1 MNLSIVI
8 PAYNE
13 QDRLGKTL
21 GSIADAWK
29 NGRMP
34 GITLA
39 EVVVADDG
47 SADRTSAI
55 AKEWEDRLPM
65 KSVRLE
71 TNRGKGAAMR
81 AGVAAASGEYILM
94 YDADGAT
101 PITEVLKLFA
111 ALEKDASD
119 IAIGSRVME
128 RRAGLV
134 TMQWHRRIIGRM
146 YHSLCS
152 LLVPGIHD
160 TACGCKLFKAPV
172 AKKLFGLQRIDRFA
186 FDVEVL
192 ALALRHKF
200 KISEVPLQWTAV
212 PESKVNVVRD
222 GLQMFWCV
230 INLYL
235 RGGGSR

>member
-1 MNLSIVI
+1 MKLSIVI

-13 QDRLGKTL
+13 EPRLGKTL
-21 GSIADAWK
+21 AHIADAWAGAK
-29 NGRMP
+29 MP
-34 GITLA
+34 GVTLH

-47 SADRTSAI
+47 SMDRTFDIAREWSA
-55 AKEWEDRLPM
+55 KLPM
-65 KSVRLE
+65 ACVRLDI
-71 TNRGKGAAMR
+71 NKGKGAAMR
-81 AGVAAASGEYILM
+81 AGVAEATGEYVLM

-111 ALEKDASD
+111 ALEKDGSD
-119 IAIGSRVME
+119 VAIGSRVME

-134 TMQWHRRIIGRM
+134 TMQWHRKIVGRT
-146 YHSLCS
+146 YHALCS

-160 TACGCKLFKAPV
+160 TACGCKLFKAAV
-172 AKKLFGLQRIDRFA
+172 AKKLFAEQRIDRFA

-192 ALALRHKF
+192 ALAMRHGH
-200 KISEVPLQWTAV
+200 KISEVPLQWSAV

-230 INLYL
+230 LSLYARRL
-235 RGGGSR
+235 VSR